1 MKSQARISISLVALV
16 AMFCM
21 STAFAQSESDD
32 ANEELKIAAVEAL
45 MSAPEERALPIV
57 QKVLAGD
64 HSDDVKERA
73 LFILSQMDSPEAQ
86 EILLETARTSSGDLQ
101 QESIRMVGIGGDVDA
116 LAELKEVYRV
126 GDVGVKESVLEA
138 YMIADDVNAVYEVAV
153 IATDEDEFEHAVEI
167 LGAMGATEELRK
179 LRETVGNSGILVEAY
194 AIAGDYES
202 LRTMALDPSDPE
214 IQEEA
219 IQGLGI
225 VGGPDVNATLL
236 EIYRGTDSA
245 DVREAALEGMLIA
258 DYDEGVVVLF
268 RESQD
273 AEEKRDLLEML
284 VIMDSDAAMQI
295 IDETLGGNR

>member
-16 AMFCM
+16 AVSCM
-21 STAFAQSESDD
+21 STAFAQTDEED

-45 MSAPEERALPIV
+45 MSAPPERALPIV
-57 QKVLAGD
+57 EKVLAGD

-73 LFILSQMDSPEAQ
+73 LFILSQIDRPEAQ
-86 EILLETARTSSGDLQ
+86 KILLETARTSSGGLQ
-101 QESIRMVGIGGDVDA
+101 EEAIRMVGIGGDVDA

-153 IATDEDEFEHAVEI
+153 IATDAEEFEHAVEI

-202 LRTMALDPSDPE
+202 LRTMALDPSNPE

-236 EIYRGTDSA
+236 EIYRGTDSE
-245 DVREAALEGMLIA
+245 DIREAALEGMLIA

-284 VIMDSDAAMQI
+284 VIMDSDAAMEI
-295 IDETLGGNR
+295 IDETLGGTR

>member
-1 MKSQARISISLVALV
+1 MKSQARISISFIALV
-16 AMFCM
+16 AISCM
-21 STAFAQSESDD
+21 STAFAQTDQDD

-45 MSAPEERALPIV
+45 MSAPEQRALPIV

-86 EILLETARTSSGDLQ
+86 EILLETARNSTGDLQ
-101 QESIRMVGIGGDVDA
+101 EEAIRMVGIGGDVDA

-126 GDVGVKESVLEA
+126 GDIGVKESVLEA
-138 YMIADDVNAVYEVAV
+138 YLIADDVNAVYEVAV
-153 IATDEDEFEHAVEI
+153 ITTDEDEFEHAVEV

-179 LRETVGNSGILVEAY
+179 LRETVGNSEILVEAY
-194 AIAGDYES
+194 AMAGDYES
-202 LRTMALDPSDPE
+202 LRAMALDSSDPD

-225 VGGPDVNATLL
+225 VGGPEVNATLL
-236 EIYRGTDSA
+236 EIYRGTDSE
-245 DVREAALEGMLIA
+245 DVKEAALEGMLIA
-258 DYDEGVVVLF
+258 DYDEGVVELF

-295 IDETLGGNR
+295 IDETLGGNQ

>member
-1 MKSQARISISLVALV
+1 MKSHARKPISLVALV
-16 AMFCM
+16 AIFCV
-21 STAFAQSESDD
+21 STAFAQTDEDD

-45 MSAPEERALPIV
+45 MSAPPERALPIV
-57 QKVLAGD
+57 EKVLAGD

-73 LFILSQMDSPEAQ
+73 LFILSQIDLPEAQ
-86 EILLETARTSSGDLQ
+86 EILLATARTSNGDLQ
-101 QESIRMVGIGGDVDA
+101 EEAIRMVGIGGDVAA
-116 LAELKEVYRV
+116 LAELKEIYRV
-126 GDVGVKESVLEA
+126 GDADVKESVLEA

-153 IATDEDEFEHAVEI
+153 IATDEDEFEQAVEI

-179 LRETVGNSGILVEAY
+179 LRESVGNSEILVEAY

-202 LRTMALDPSDPE
+202 LRAMALDPTDPE

-236 EIYRGTDSA
+236 EIYRGTDSE
-245 DVREAALEGMLIA
+245 DIKEAALDGMLIA
-258 DYDEGVVVLF
+258 GYDEGVLVLF

-284 VIMDSDAAMQI
+284 VMMDSDAAMQI
-295 IDETLGGNR
+295 IDETLSGNL

>member
-16 AMFCM
+16 AMSCM

-153 IATDEDEFEHAVEI
+153 IATDEEEFENAVEI

-179 LRETVGNSGILVEAY
+179 LRETVGNSEILVEAY

-202 LRTMALDPSDPE
+202 LRAMALDPSDPE

-236 EIYRGTDSA
+236 EIYRGTDSE

-284 VIMDSDAAMQI
+284 VFMDSDAAMQI

>member
-1 MKSQARISISLVALV
+1 MKSQARISISFIALV
-16 AMFCM
+16 AIFCM
-21 STAFAQSESDD
+21 STAFAQTDQDD
-32 ANEELKIAAVEAL
+32 ANEELKIAAIEAL

-86 EILLETARTSSGDLQ
+86 EILLETARNSTGDLQ
-101 QESIRMVGIGGDVDA
+101 EEAIRMVGIGGDVNA
-116 LAELKEVYRV
+116 LSELKEVYQA
-126 GDVGVKESVLEA
+126 GDIGVKESVLEA
-138 YMIADDVNAVYEVAV
+138 YLIADDVNAVYEVAV
-153 IATDEDEFEHAVEI
+153 ISTDEDEFEHAVEI

-179 LRETVGNSGILVEAY
+179 LRETVGNSEILVEAY
-194 AIAGDYES
+194 AMAGDYES
-202 LRTMALDPSDPE
+202 LRAMALDSSDPD

-236 EIYRGTDSA
+236 EIYRGTDSE
-245 DVREAALEGMLIA
+245 DVKEAALEGMLIA
-258 DYDEGVVVLF
+258 DYDEGVVELF